1 MKLLSK
7 KESESK
13 IKKENDELIEPNIR
27 LRKYFAEITHKLN
40 TIKENYEPEKM
51 ARLKDFEVFCKDLL
65 IKKDNLLQEYNA
77 LEAEIQKKKD
87 VYYGLIEKQDV
98 LDEKI
103 YQANEQEKKLNLRE
117 IFVSDLEQKFREKTL
132 STN

>member
-1 MKLLSK
+1 
-7 KESESK
+7 
-13 IKKENDELIEPNIR
+13 
-27 LRKYFAEITHKLN
+27 
-40 TIKENYEPEKM
+40 M